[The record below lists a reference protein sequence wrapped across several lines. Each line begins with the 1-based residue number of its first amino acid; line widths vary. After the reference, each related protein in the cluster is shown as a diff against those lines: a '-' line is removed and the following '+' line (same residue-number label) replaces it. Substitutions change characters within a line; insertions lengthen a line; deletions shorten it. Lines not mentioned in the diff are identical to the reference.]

1 MDERFAWTAEIED
14 EIDFSFIQRIQMEV
28 TAACSLPIPIP
39 VEKIPMYILMAAQ
52 WFWENV
58 DSACEDRYYVIPN
71 KCINQGLNRT
81 IQLPPQIRSVY
92 GCHKLNQHLSRG
104 ALGDFSVERMIMSNS
119 ALYGASPIASR
130 RGNYRDGL
138 TDAIFAMYEVS
149 TFDQYL
155 NPPLSFNY
163 NEYSNKLI
171 LLGGLHGSDLLIE
184 VMQKIRLQDL
194 YNSVY
199 FFRLVSAYVRKA
211 LAQIYGTY
219 EFKLPGGVTLNYSM
233 FADSANDDIEEIKTW
248 AENNRSTNYFFNSNT
263 V

>member
-1 MDERFAWTAEIED
+1 MEEKFAWTAEIED

-28 TAACSLPIPIP
+28 TSACSLPIPVP

-58 DSACEDRYYVIPN
+58 DNACEDRYYVIPN
-71 KCINQGLNRT
+71 NCINRGLNKT

-92 GCHKLNQHLSRG
+92 GCHKLNQPLSRG
-104 ALGDFSVERMIMSNS
+104 AMGDFSVERMILANGS
-119 ALYGASPIASR
+119 LYGSAMYSTQ
-130 RGNYRDGL
+130 GNGVRPGIS
-138 TDAIFAMYEVS
+138 DAIFTMYEVS

-171 LLGGLHGSDLLIE
+171 LLGGLGGSDLLIE
-184 VMQKIRLQDL
+184 VMQKLRLQDL

-199 FFRLVSAYVRKA
+199 FFKLVSAYVRKA

-219 EFKLPGGVTLNYSM
+219 EFKLPGGVTLNYSI
-233 FADSANDDIEEIKTW
+233 FADSANEDIDEVKQW
-248 AENNRSTNYFFNSNT
+248 VENNRSTNYFFNSNT
-263 V
+263 I